1 MGTNMTFALMFL
13 SNMAHLKIWNLMMM
27 YIVMIGVLSIP
38 SVNFGICKDAAVLIN
53 IDNIVDKYI

>member
-1 MGTNMTFALMFL
+1 MTFALMFL

-27 YIVMIGVLSIP
+27 YIGMIGVLSIP

-53 IDNIVDKYI
+53 IDNIEDKYI